1 MVQKKRARVVH
12 GGLNALRFT
21 PHFNLTSEEIDM
33 IISIVRESLYAL
45 HEPAELEVVVQ

>member
-1 MVQKKRARVVH
+1 MLKGARSSSRRI
-12 GGLNALRFT
+12 NALRFT